1 MPYIDLQIGMSQN
14 DRKMGIRIK
23 SGVLVLLATCAAALS
38 FGQPKNTSDWIQQDQ
53 DYFKIKIVVDGI
65 YKIEKTALELAGL
78 PVKDVD
84 DAHYHIIAHG
94 SEIPI
99 YVTAQEILF
108 YGEKAKGD
116 LDMGLYENAKNQAH
130 QEFSIYTDTAYYYLT
145 YSSQPGLRY
154 TLLPNTDVS
163 GLATINQHKQ
173 EQIIA
178 FDNVYREGERLNPVL
193 FHPNMARGEGPQ
205 SSNAFRSN
213 SYVLGQFDVSDKI
226 AGTSGSLKTRVC
238 GTNNNLNYKADSF
251 DTWGNVVKS
260 FNNHAVIEALNSG
273 WQQLGHRYF
282 RGYTSQG
289 FNLGFT
295 DAHIDAG
302 QLLVR
307 GRADETYEGKK
318 VLRGSFSV
326 SHFAIS
332 YDAKPRMLNQ
342 ELSHFRFD
350 RASSDRQIRIE
361 NFSGNDAVVFDLA
374 NSTLIS
380 SQNHSNTLVMRV
392 DKGAHHH
399 HLAVANA
406 AVIKALVP
414 KQHRFNK
421 VEVPTATNFLI
432 ITHRNLAS
440 SVAEYAQY
448 RSSVLG
454 GSRRVEI
461 LYVDDIFDGYY
472 FGYHHPMALKELFK
486 DLISNGM
493 NPKNVFLIGK
503 GIDVKHLKKTGVFDY
518 SQDLVP
524 SIGSPSTDWYYL
536 RYADPGSI
544 APPFV
549 ISRLS
554 ASSNQT
560 VLNYLNKV
568 KTYEA
573 LGTEGWRKNVIH
585 ISGGKT
591 ASEIK
596 TFAHDMQVLGNVLEG
611 PSMGASLS
619 FFGKES
625 NLTVDKKLTDL
636 ILEEVN
642 EGVGMM
648 SYLGHAGSNST
659 EVDIATPERYLNSE
673 SPMVMYLGGCVL
685 GSCYEQ
691 QPLLG
696 ETFIGSTTGAVSWIA
711 SGSFSFQHSVYN
723 FTEDFYELLSSSHYG
738 EPVAH
743 QIRQTIE
750 GYIEEGSEQ
759 NEAQSWFTLVQGDPL
774 IKIFSP
780 ELPDYTILDSDIFI
794 GPENVTAQSKS
805 FDINIAIR
813 NLGKAV
819 NQSFDVAY
827 ALTLPSGIVK
837 RDTLSVSNIHNI
849 EKAVFTVANQ
859 SKEFGNYSVQ
869 IDLDIHNSLPESN
882 ENNNSAVYRFNL
894 LKNGA
899 FGLFPPNYGIV
910 NTVEAELTGQS
921 LDINSIDN
929 VFMFELDTTP
939 YFQSPWRKRSGAL
952 SGGLLGNWKIQLLPN
967 DSQAYYWRIRMKLKD
982 GQLSPWSEK
991 SFSYI
996 KSAHNGW
1003 AQVDFQQLKESELN
1017 NIYSDSVKRHFNFY
1031 LNTSEGHFR
1040 MANHGRNYPEQ
1051 DYYVFGKKHPDNDRK
1066 IIRDNK
1072 GDQLNGNRT
1081 YNGIVCA
1088 VFNPNPVDE
1097 EFTRY
1102 SGHTIVSPRVSYNG
1116 GEYQFDWML
1125 GTEEIDPS
1133 VIAEFMTFLENI
1145 PEGYHM
1151 LAYTGYYHRIG
1162 DMPDPFYRALE
1173 AFGSSEI
1180 RSLGNDDIWLFAGT
1194 KGLSPGQ
1201 ARDEQS
1207 HSDQY
1212 GLFDLSVS
1220 FPITKTEGTIHSN
1233 AIGPSRKWR
1242 QLDLS
1247 TQNFNS
1253 AHTFIDNSYTIRGLQ
1268 LDGNSTVLVEDFRE
1282 KSLDLSFIDSKQFP
1296 YLQIE
1301 LNTYNEVEYDP
1312 AQPNSW
1318 IVQYDYLP
1326 EGLINSEIAY
1336 AFDNDTIQ
1344 KGQVLNFEIGYQN
1357 ISSLSFENVE
1367 VAYSIID
1374 KHRIVKYSEIDTL
1387 KALAPGESTLIKRS
1401 FNSESLKGTNKLIV
1415 LTNPGLVQPEQ
1426 YAFNNNFEKSFF
1438 VQGDYELPS
1447 VEVTFDGHRILNGS
1461 IVSPSPTILI
1471 SGKDNNPFFLLDDP
1485 GYFQITLEYPD
1496 SGVAQEIFG
1505 YSPNATFYPAMGP
1518 NESAKMEYKPE
1529 RLPDGIYHLTVQLT
1543 DANGNT
1549 SGREAY
1555 RVQFEVIGANTISN
1569 FYPYPNP
1576 FSSEMHFVFTLTGD
1590 RSPDNMVIQILTV
1603 SGKIVKEIHQSE
1615 LGSIK
1620 VGHNISD
1627 YAWDGTDMYGNK
1639 LANGVYLYRVKTVMN
1654 GENMELRAA
1663 GNNGSQGPASFRE
1676 GFGKIYILR

>member
-1 MPYIDLQIGMSQN
+1 MSQSN
-14 DRKMGIRIK
+14 RKMGIWSK
-23 SGVLVLLATCAAALS
+23 SALLTTLALCTVFLS
-38 FGQPKNTSDWIQQDQ
+38 FGQTQNTSDWIQHDQ
-53 DYFKIKIVVDGI
+53 NYYKIRVAADGI
-65 YKIEKTALELAGL
+65 YKIEKAALELVGL
-78 PVKDVD
+78 PVKDVND
-84 DAHYHIIAHG
+84 ENYHLIVNG
-94 SEIPI
+94 REIPI
-99 YVTAQEILF
+99 HVSSTQIVF

-116 LDMGLYENAKNQAH
+116 LDLNLYEDAKNQAH

-145 YSSQPGLRY
+145 YNSVPGLRY
-154 TLLPNTDVS
+154 TLSTNSDIS
-163 GLATINQHKQ
+163 GLSAVNRHRQ

-178 FDNVYREGERLNPVL
+178 FDDLYREGERLNPVL
-193 FHPNMARGEGPQ
+193 FHPDMAKGEGPQ

-213 SYVLGQFDVSDKI
+213 SFVTARFDVSDKI
-226 AGTSGSLKTRVC
+226 DGTTGTLKTRVC
-238 GTNNNLNYKADSF
+238 GTNNNINFKADSF
-251 DTWGNVVKS
+251 DAHGNIVKS
-260 FNNHAVIEALNSG
+260 FNNHAVIEALNGG
-273 WQQLGHRYF
+273 WQQLDHRYF

-289 FNLGFT
+289 FNIGFT

-326 SHFAIS
+326 SHFGIS
-332 YDAKPRMLNQ
+332 YDAKFRMLDQ
-342 ELSHFRFD
+342 KLSHFRFD
-350 RASSDRQIRIE
+350 RASINRYVRIE
-361 NFSGNDAVVFDLA
+361 NFVGANAIALDIGNAAMLKPQKDNSDL
-374 NSTLIS
+374 LIR
-380 SQNHSNTLVMRV
+380 T

-399 HLAVANA
+399 HLVVADA
-406 AVIKALVP
+406 ASVKALTP
-414 KQHRFNK
+414 QRHRFNK
-421 VEVPTATNFLI
+421 VDVPAGTDFLI
-432 ITHRNLAS
+432 ITHRSLAS
-440 SVAEYAQY
+440 SVAQYAQY
-448 RSSVLG
+448 RSSVSG
-454 GSRRVEI
+454 GGRRVEV
-461 LYVDDIFDGYY
+461 LYVDDIFDGFY
-472 FGYHHPMALKELFK
+472 FGYHHPLALKELFK
-486 DLISNGM
+486 ELIADGI
-493 NPKNVFLIGK
+493 NPENVFLIGK

-536 RYADPGSI
+536 RYVDPGSI

-560 VLNYLNKV
+560 VLNYLEKV

-573 LGTEGWRKNVIH
+573 LSNEGWRKNVIH

-596 TFAHDMQVLGNVLEG
+596 TFAHDMQVLGEVIEG
-611 PSMGASLS
+611 PSMGAAISY
-619 FFGKES
+619 FGKES
-625 NLTVDKKLTDL
+625 NLTIDTKLTDL

-642 EGVGMM
+642 SGVGMV

-659 EVDIATPERYLNSE
+659 EVDIATPERYTNSK

-696 ETFIGSTTGAVSWIA
+696 ETFIGATTGAVSWIA
-711 SGSFSFQHSVYN
+711 SGSFSFQQSVYN
-723 FTEDFYELLSSSHYG
+723 FTEDFYDLLSSTHYG

-743 QIRQTIE
+743 QIRHTIE
-750 GYIEEGSEQ
+750 GYIVEGSEQ

-774 IKIFSP
+774 IRVFSP
-780 ELPDYTILDSDIFI
+780 EFPDYSISNTDIFI

-805 FDINIAIR
+805 FDVNIAIQ

-819 NQSFDVAY
+819 NRSFDVAY
-827 ALTLPSGIVK
+827 ALTLPSGLVL
-837 RDTLSVSNIHNI
+837 RDTISVSNIHNI
-849 EKAVFTVANQ
+849 ENAVFTVANK

-869 IDLDIHNSLPESN
+869 IDLDIHDSIAESN
-882 ENNNSAVYRFNL
+882 ENNNSATYRFNL

-910 NTVEAELTGQS
+910 NTVETELTGQS

-939 YFQSPWRKRSGAL
+939 YFQSPWRKRSGEL
-952 SGGLLGNWKIQLLPN
+952 SGGLIGNWKIQLLPN

-996 KSAHNGW
+996 KNAHNGW
-1003 AQVDFQQLKESELN
+1003 AQVDFQQLQASELN
-1017 NIYSDSVKRHFNFY
+1017 NIYSDSVKRNFNFY
-1031 LNTSEGHFR
+1031 LNTSDGHFR

-1051 DYYVFGKKHPDNDRK
+1051 DYYVFGKKHPDNDNK

-1072 GDQLNGNRT
+1072 GAQLNGERT
-1081 YNGIVCA
+1081 YNGMVCA
-1088 VFNPNPVDE
+1088 VFDPNPVGE
-1097 EFTRY
+1097 KFIRY
-1102 SGHTIVSPRVSYNG
+1102 SDHTIVSPRVTYKN

-1125 GTEEIDPS
+1125 GTEEIDPD
-1133 VIAEFMTFLENI
+1133 VIAEFISFLDNV
-1145 PEGYHM
+1145 PEGYHI
-1151 LAYTGYYHRIG
+1151 LAYSGYYHRIG

-1180 RSLGNDDIWLFAGT
+1180 RDLGNDDIWLFAGT
-1194 KGLSPGQ
+1194 KGLNPGQ

-1212 GLFDLSVS
+1212 GIYDLSVS
-1220 FPITKTEGTIHSN
+1220 FPVTKTSGNISST

-1242 QLDLS
+1242 HLDVS
-1247 TQNFNS
+1247 TLNFNS
-1253 AHTFIDNSYTIRGLQ
+1253 EHALRDNSYTIWGLR
-1268 LDGNSTVLVEDFRE
+1268 LNGDRTALVENFSE
-1282 KSLDLSFIDSKQFP
+1282 KSLDLSFIDSKQYP

-1301 LNTYNEVEYDP
+1301 LSTYNQVEYVP
-1312 AQPNSW
+1312 AQPRSW

-1336 AFDNDTIQ
+1336 EFDNDTIQ

-1357 ISSLSFENVE
+1357 ISNLSFENVLVE
-1367 VAYSIID
+1367 YSILD
-1374 KHRIVKYSEIDTL
+1374 KHRNVKYSETDTL
-1387 KALAPGESTLIKRS
+1387 KALAPGESTLIKKN
-1401 FNSESLKGTNKLIV
+1401 FNSETLKGDNKLIV
-1415 LTNPGLVQPEQ
+1415 LTNPGLIQPEQ

-1471 SGKDNNPFFLLDDP
+1471 SGKDNNSFFLLDDP

-1505 YSPNATFYPAMGP
+1505 YSPNATFYPALAP
-1518 NESAKMEYKPE
+1518 NEAAKMEYTPD
-1529 RLPDGIYHLTVQLT
+1529 RLPDGVYHLTVQLT

-1555 RVQFEVIGANTISN
+1555 RVQFEVIGASTISN

-1576 FSSEMHFVFTLTGD
+1576 FSSEMRFVFTLTGD
-1590 RSPDNMVIQILTV
+1590 QTPDNIVIQILTV
-1603 SGKIVKEIHQSE
+1603 SGKVVREIHQSE
-1615 LGSIK
+1615 LGPVKI
-1620 VGHNISD
+1620 GHNISD
-1627 YAWDGTDMYGNK
+1627 FAWDGTDMYGNK
-1639 LANGVYLYRVKTVMN
+1639 LANGVYLYRVKTAMK
-1654 GENMELRAA
+1654 GEQMKHRSV
-1663 GNNGSQGPASFRE
+1663 GNNGSQGDITFKE